1 MPFTSN
7 HIKTKKLKINKTTYI
22 GFTISQL
29 YSYKSLFKLIN
40 TNSFN
45 SKGLT
50 YININDLPKSII
62 NNI

>member
-1 MPFTSN
+1 MPFTSK
-7 HIKTKKLKINKTTYI
+7 HIKTKQLKINNNTYI

-29 YSYKSLFKLIN
+29 YNYKSLFKLIN

-45 SKGLT
+45 LKGLT

>member
-1 MPFTSN
+1 MPYNSK
-7 HIKTKKLKINKTTYI
+7 HINTKQLKINNNTYI

-29 YSYKSLFKLIN
+29 YNYNSLFKLIN
-40 TNSFN
+40 NNSFN

>member
-1 MPFTSN
+1 MPYTSN
-7 HIKTKKLKINKTTYI
+7 HIKTKQLKINNNTYI

-29 YSYKSLFKLIN
+29 YNYKSLFKLIN

>member
-1 MPFTSN
+1 MSYTSN
-7 HIKTKKLKINKTTYI
+7 HIKTKQLKINNNTYI

-29 YSYKSLFKLIN
+29 YNYKSLFKLIN

-45 SKGLT
+45 LKGLT